1 MRSRNDQAIITYK
14 LETITIRHILFLC
27 HNFCAEILRKTFLL
41 LLRYSGKDISFLYV
55 SGKEGGRRGREGGK
69 NKGGS
74 VKFELFVLRVEM
86 IMRRKEQTKKQIMGF
101 SFRKVTAE
109 KQRGPRYLKQQHA
122 KSTEIKKKK
131 TLPSLNF

>member
-1 MRSRNDQAIITYK
+1 M
-14 LETITIRHILFLC
+14 
-27 HNFCAEILRKTFLL
+27 
-41 LLRYSGKDISFLYV
+41 
-55 SGKEGGRRGREGGK
+55 SGKEEGEEEGK
-69 NKGGS
+69 EEKIRGGS
-74 VKFELFVLRVEM
+74 VKFGLFVLRVEM

-122 KSTEIKKKK
+122 KSTEIKKK

>member
-1 MRSRNDQAIITYK
+1 M
-14 LETITIRHILFLC
+14 
-27 HNFCAEILRKTFLL
+27 
-41 LLRYSGKDISFLYV
+41 

-74 VKFELFVLRVEM
+74 VKFGLFVLRVEM

-109 KQRGPRYLKQQHA
+109 KQLGPRYLKQQHA

-131 TLPSLNF
+131 NVAISEFLNRHRKKLLMNEL